1 MESRNETML
10 LKMTASEKARLK
22 KKAAEKGISVT
33 ELIFQA
39 LKIKRTL
46 KREAVLQSNN
56 LIHEAA

>member
-10 LKMTASEKARLK
+10 LKMTATEKAQLK
-22 KKAAEKGISVT
+22 KRAEEKGISVT

-39 LKIKRTL
+39 LKIKRRL

-56 LIHEAA
+56 FINQAA

>member
-1 MESRNETML
+1 MELRNETML
-10 LKMTASEKARLK
+10 LKMTATEKARLK